1 VNDVDAR
8 GSAETSAE
16 PRFLVIGRILK
27 PHGVRGEVRVEMH
40 TDLPE
45 RFEWLDT
52 VYVGKTSPRAVGVE
66 GVRYH
71 KSWAL
76 LKLEGYDDRDAAAAL
91 RSEWLQV
98 PEEQGIPLEDGE
110 YFLYQLVGLEVY
122 TDSGRHLGRISEVL
136 ETKANNV
143 FVVRGPLGEILIP
156 DIDEVVLNIDFEG
169 QEMLI
174 HPLDGL
180 LPHGK

>member
-1 VNDVDAR
+1 MNDVDAR
-8 GSAETSAE
+8 GSADDSAE

-27 PHGVRGEVRVEMH
+27 PHGVRGEVRVEIH

-52 VYVGKTSPRAVGVE
+52 VYVGKESPRSVGVE

-76 LKLEGYDDRDAAAAL
+76 LKLEGYDDRESAASL

-98 PEEQGIPLEDGE
+98 PEEQSIPLEDGE
-110 YFLYQLVGLEVY
+110 YFLYQLVGLNVY
-122 TDSGRHLGRISEVL
+122 TDSGRHLGHIAEVL

-143 FVVRGPLGEILIP
+143 FIVRGPQGEILIP
-156 DIDEVVLNIDFEG
+156 DTDEVVLNIDFEG

-174 HPLDGL
+174 HPIDGL
-180 LPHGK
+180 LPHER

>member
-1 VNDVDAR
+1 MSNIDAR
-8 GSAETSAE
+8 GSAESAAE

-27 PHGVRGEVRVEMH
+27 PHGVRGEVRVELH

-45 RFEWLDT
+45 RFEWLDM
-52 VYVGKTSPRAVGVE
+52 VYVGKTSPRQIGVE

-76 LKLEGYDDRDAAAAL
+76 LKLEGYDDREAAASL

-98 PEEQGIPLEDGE
+98 PEELGIPLEDGE
-110 YFLYQLVGLEVY
+110 YFLFQLIGLDVR
-122 TDSGRHLGRISEVL
+122 TDSGRHLGQISEVL

-143 FVVRGPLGEILIP
+143 FIVRGPHGEVLIP
-156 DIDEVVLNIDFEG
+156 DIDEIVLKIDFEA

-180 LPHGK
+180 LPPDK